1 MDPRI
6 AFVGRLV
13 GLSFAVSK
21 TKVVPLRQTCLA
33 IPKDPLMGFHFLL
46 QTLARREEVV
56 SVDSEK

>member
-6 AFVGRLV
+6 AFVGPFM
-13 GLSFAVSK
+13 GLSFAVST

-33 IPKDPLMGFHFLL
+33 IPKDPLKGFHCFLHS
-46 QTLARREEVV
+46 LARREEVV